1 MFCIY
6 CGNQLPDDALFCDKC
21 GEKTPEGVAA
31 SANRSM
37 TESASSA
44 LSQPAANEPEVLP
57 ATSPAP
63 VSQTPPPPP
72 QTPPA
77 TTMASAP
84 VPPPTGMPVAPP
96 ASAPAPAPVASY
108 PQGCLTSAWRDIKF
122 SEGWFGRTVL
132 LGLINCVP
140 VLNFFVSGYCMRWAA
155 QLPLDRVEPMP
166 RKIFED
172 RNFVNGFYAVV
183 ISLVV
188 GIISGV
194 CSGILGIVPLL
205 GTLVAVAVSLFLS
218 LFEYVSVV
226 RIAIADSLGAGFD
239 VPQIWALMKKD
250 FGALFCILIVP
261 TLILLA
267 VAFVI
272 AIPLTFI
279 FMGSIMGG
287 AMAYDYGYQMSD
299 MELILGLFMVM
310 LPMFLIGQ
318 FLAAF
323 FYLITYRAVGHYIAR
338 YQ

>member
-1 MFCIY
+1 M
-6 CGNQLPDDALFCDKC
+6 
-21 GEKTPEGVAA
+21 
-31 SANRSM
+31 
-37 TESASSA
+37 
-44 LSQPAANEPEVLP
+44 
-57 ATSPAP
+57 
-63 VSQTPPPPP
+63 
-72 QTPPA
+72 
-77 TTMASAP
+77 
-84 VPPPTGMPVAPP
+84 
-96 ASAPAPAPVASY
+96 
-108 PQGCLTSAWRDIKF
+108 
-122 SEGWFGRTVL
+122 L